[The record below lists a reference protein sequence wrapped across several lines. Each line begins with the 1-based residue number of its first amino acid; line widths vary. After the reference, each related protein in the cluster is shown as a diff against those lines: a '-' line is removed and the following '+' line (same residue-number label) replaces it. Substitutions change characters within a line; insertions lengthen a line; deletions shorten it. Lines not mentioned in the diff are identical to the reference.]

1 MKRGKFI
8 VIDGGEGAGKS
19 TLLKFLKDEVLA
31 GQKVIFSRE
40 PGGTPVSEIIRSTV
54 LSPDLKNS
62 TAKTQLL
69 LFWAA
74 RAQHVDE
81 LIEPTLKK
89 GVHVIVDRFDSSS
102 YAYQLYAQGH
112 MNLKDLFF
120 ELRKKVLGKTVPNL
134 YVFLEVSP
142 EVGLARVAL
151 RSKETSEKKNH
162 FDDKHVD
169 FHRKLTGGF
178 KKFLKDH
185 RHAIINAEQPLEKVK
200 TDLKKVIL
208 GELGESA

>member
-19 TLLKFLKDEVLA
+19 TLLRYLKDEILA

-40 PGGTPVSEIIRSTV
+40 PGGTLISELIRNV
-54 LSPDLKNS
+54 ILSPDLKNS

-74 RAQHVDE
+74 RAQHIEE
-81 LIEPTLKK
+81 LIEPSLAK
-89 GVHVIVDRFDSSS
+89 GINVIVDRFDSSS

-112 MNLKDLFF
+112 TELKDLFF
-120 ELRKKVLGKTVPNL
+120 ELRDKVLGKTVPDL

-142 EVGLARVAL
+142 EVGLARVTL
-151 RSKETSEKKNH
+151 RSAETTEKNNH
-162 FDDKHVD
+162 FDDKHID

-178 KKFLKDH
+178 KEFLKDH
-185 RHAIINAEQPLEKVK
+185 KHKIINAEQPLEKVK
-200 TDLKKVIL
+200 ADLKKVIL
-208 GELGESA
+208 DELK